1 MYFVYS
7 FYLAVF
13 YIFINFATTKHK
25 PKKMKNKVLK
35 TMFLMMMLGINVCMA
50 HTTNEQIVLQ
60 VCGSDDPFHH
70 GKHHGREMQ
79 RHLQVYL
86 EGNKLSFD
94 ETGQSFT
101 LYLYSG
107 NAPVYYQDVQG
118 DVNQVELPANLKG
131 EFCLMLVYDD
141 IAYSGE
147 ITLN

>member
-1 MYFVYS
+1 MRTFQRLIAI
-7 FYLAVF
+7 FMILAMG
-13 YIFINFATTKHK
+13 TKAS
-25 PKKMKNKVLK
+25 VAQ
-35 TMFLMMMLGINVCMA
+35 NV
-50 HTTNEQIVLQ
+50 NGQVILQ
-60 VCGSDDPFHH
+60 VCGSGDPYHH
-70 GKHHGREMQ
+70 GKHLGREMQ

-94 ETGQSFT
+94 ETGQPFT

-107 NAPVYYQDVQG
+107 NAPVYYQYVQG

>member
-1 MYFVYS
+1 
-7 FYLAVF
+7 
-13 YIFINFATTKHK
+13 
-25 PKKMKNKVLK
+25 MKDKVLK
-35 TMFLMMMLGINVCMA
+35 TKFLMMVLGINICIA
-50 HTTNEQIVLQ
+50 HAANEQIVLQ
-60 VCGSDDPFHH
+60 VCGPESPYSHTNQ
-70 GKHHGREMQ
+70 HGREMQ

-94 ETGQSFT
+94 EMGQPFT

-107 NAPVYYQDVQG
+107 NTPVYYQDVQG
-118 DVNQVELPANLKG
+118 DVNQVELPANLNG

>member
-1 MYFVYS
+1 MILVMG
-7 FYLAVF
+7 
-13 YIFINFATTKHK
+13 TK
-25 PKKMKNKVLK
+25 VS
-35 TMFLMMMLGINVCMA
+35 MA
-50 HTTNEQIVLQ
+50 QNTNEQVVLQ
-60 VCGSDDPFHH
+60 VCNSDDPFHQNR
-70 GKHHGREMQ
+70 HHGREMQ

-94 ETGQSFT
+94 ETGQPFT

-107 NAPVYYQDVQG
+107 NAPVYYQYVQG